1 MSQPI
6 LEVSGLG
13 IRFGALAAVDD
24 VSFVV
29 KQGSIT
35 SVIGPNGAGKSTL
48 FNLISGAL
56 KPLAGRVIFAGRD
69 VTGMPPHIMLKTGLS
84 RSFQITNLFFELSVR
99 ENLRLAA
106 QFLEGGAGQWRP
118 VRHSTKALECVDELI
133 EQFQLNAKVDAP
145 AGVLSHG
152 EQRRLEIAVAL
163 ASRPRVLLLDEP
175 TQGMSHSD
183 THETEALIRS
193 LAGPQLTVLL
203 VEHDVE
209 LVMSLSDHVV
219 VMHQGRLLAQGAPQD
234 VRGDPRVQ
242 AAYFGDHPQDQ
253 RHA

>member
-1 MSQPI
+1 MSKPV

-24 VSFVV
+24 VSFMVQ
-29 KQGSIT
+29 QGSIT

-48 FNLISGAL
+48 FNLISGAI
-56 KPLAGRVIFAGRD
+56 KPLAGKVMFDGQD
-69 VTGMPPHIMLKTGLS
+69 VTGMPPHRMLKAGLS

-99 ENLRLAA
+99 ENLRQAA
-106 QFLEGGAGQWRP
+106 QFLEGGAGQWRS
-118 VRHSTKALECVDELI
+118 VQHSAKAMERVEELI
-133 EQFQLNAKVDAP
+133 EQFHLQQKVDEL

-163 ASRPRVLLLDEP
+163 ASRPRILLLDEP
-175 TQGMSHSD
+175 TQGMSHGD
-183 THETEALIRS
+183 THETEALIRG
-193 LAGPQLTVLL
+193 LAGPELTVML

-219 VMHQGRLLAQGAPQD
+219 VMHQGRLLAQGAPLA

-253 RHA
+253 SHA